1 MALLELA
8 GVDALYGRIRALR
21 GVTIS
26 VDQGE
31 VVALIGSNGA
41 GKTTTLRTIS
51 GLMHPPSGTIT
62 FSGKDISRMPAHDI
76 VGLGICQ
83 SPEGRRLFARMQVID
98 NLRMGAFL
106 RKDAAGIQKDMDR
119 VFELFPRLKE
129 RTTQLAGTLSGGE
142 QQMLAIGRALMS
154 KPKLL
159 MLDEPSLGLAP
170 ILVET
175 IFQIVREINGQG
187 IPILLVEQNAH
198 KALEVAHRAYVLE
211 TGSIVKTGSGKELLD
226 SPDVQRAYLGI

>member
-1 MALLELA
+1 MALLEVS
-8 GVDALYGRIRALR
+8 GIDVFYGRVQAVRSASLQ
-21 GVTIS
+21 
-26 VDQGE
+26 VDTGE

-51 GLMHPPSGTIT
+51 GLLHPAHGTIT
-62 FSGKDISRMPAHDI
+62 FNGKDITRMEPQKI
-76 VGLGICQ
+76 VDLGICQ
-83 SPEGRRLFARMQVID
+83 SPEGRRLFARMTVLD
-98 NLRMGAFL
+98 NLRMGAYT
-106 RKDAAGIQKDMDR
+106 RKNAAEIKRDMDR

-129 RTTQLAGTLSGGE
+129 RLNQIAGTLSGGE
-142 QQMLAIGRALMS
+142 QQMCAMGRALMA

-175 IFQIVREINGQG
+175 IFSIVREINAQG
-187 IPILLVEQNAH
+187 TPVLLVEQNAN

-211 TGSIVKTGSGKELLD
+211 TGVIVKTGTGKELLE
-226 SPDVQRAYLGI
+226 SQDVQKAYLGM